1 MQDQSCIV
9 ALIAAGTLFV
19 GSVIAYVK
27 GDIFLN

>member
-1 MQDQSCIV
+1 MQDQSCVI
-9 ALIAAGTLFV
+9 ALVVAGTLLV